1 MPMSRSLYLSG
12 LFCLLLIL
20 QSCGNMHDQ
29 AYALFL
35 KGLHS
40 SSVHLISSE
49 ELQRRKAQTTQL
61 VLLDTRSEKEYRV
74 SHLKGARFVDY
85 AQFDVRQLKDIP
97 KHTPIVVYCS
107 VGYRS
112 EQVGEKLQ
120 AAGYTDVQNLY
131 GGLFG
136 WVNKGRPVYAAQGKT
151 NKVHG
156 HSRSW
161 GIWLRKGDKVYD

>member
-1 MPMSRSLYLSG
+1 MSRSLYLSVF
-12 LFCLLLIL
+12 FCLLLLL
-20 QSCGNMHDQ
+20 QSCGNLHDQ

-35 KGLHS
+35 KGLYS
-40 SSVHLISSE
+40 GSVPLISPE
-49 ELQRRKAQTTQL
+49 ELQKKKTQTTQL

-85 AQFDVRQLKDIP
+85 AQFDVRQLQDIH

-112 EQVGEKLQ
+112 EQVGENLQ

-131 GGLFG
+131 GGLFE
-136 WVNKGRPVYAAQGKT
+136 WVNQGKPVYAAHGKT

-161 GIWLRKGDKVYD
+161 GIWLRKGEKVYE